1 MLGLF
6 VQKHAVAVQAFHNV
20 SVIYVTA
27 DYRLRFGQTEMTR
40 NNFNGIDEIRFY
52 FGKSGNTF
60 IDGWNYLK
68 LYMRA
73 LSMLAKP
80 DLIHVHVLTRA
91 AVPAFLMKVTKGIPY
106 IITEHWSRYLPANVA
121 SGAFNGILR
130 RMITKLVVMHAEAVT
145 TVTNNLATAMKALG
159 LKNRYYITP
168 NVVDTTHFYPLKK
181 FPVRDKKIFLHVSCF
196 DEPAK
201 NIKGII
207 DATVSLAGTR
217 TDFNLVITGDG
228 TDYREVFEYAQ
239 RTGLEGNRIT
249 FTGLLEGEQLTR
261 IMREANAFVM
271 FSNYENLP
279 CTIIESMASGV
290 PVISTD
296 VGGIKEHLHSRFG
309 ILIKAGDKEAMI
321 NSMIAVLDNPS
332 GFDIKG
338 MREYAINHF
347 SNESV
352 GKMFSEIYFQSG
364 LTVN

>member
-27 DYRLRFGQTEMTR
+27 DHRLRFGQTETTR
-40 NNFNGIDEIRFY
+40 DNFNGIDEIRFY
-52 FGKSGNTF
+52 FGKSGNTI

-73 LSMLAKP
+73 LGMLSKP
-80 DLIHVHVLTRA
+80 DLIHVHVLTRT

-121 SGAFNGILR
+121 AGAFSGKLR
-130 RMITKLVVMHAEAVT
+130 RVITRLVVAHAEAVT
-145 TVTNNLATAMKALG
+145 TVTNNLAISMKALG
-159 LKNRYYITP
+159 LNNRYYITP
-168 NVVDTTHFYPLKK
+168 NVVDTSKFYPLERDPLRNNK
-181 FPVRDKKIFLHVSCF
+181 FFLHVSCF

-207 DATVSLAGTR
+207 DATNALAAKR

-228 TDYREVFEYAQ
+228 TDYKEVFEYAR

-249 FTGLLEGEQLTR
+249 FTGLLEGEKLTK
-261 IMREANAFVM
+261 IMREAEAFIM

-279 CTIIESMASGV
+279 CTILESMASGV

-296 VGGIKEHLHSRFG
+296 VGGISEHLHTEFG
-309 ILIKAGDKEAMI
+309 LLIAAGDKQAMVT
-321 NSMIAVLDNPS
+321 SMSAVLDNPS
-332 GFDIKG
+332 EFDHKK
-338 MREYAINHF
+338 MREYAIDHF
-347 SNESV
+347 SNNAV
-352 GKMFSEIYFQSG
+352 GTMFNEIYFQSG